1 MSQEIDEFDFLE
13 QENSSLSAKKSQNRN
28 SKEPKTFIENIRQI
42 SPNKKIFILSNKNNS
57 VSMGDFVSLIMQKK
71 LIARALVA
79 KTNSGLAGLKILKIY
94 NPRLW
99 KKLYKKGSVHLLK
112 GDDSYYLAQLRESK
126 KKKKE
131 SDQKKSLIRGTE
143 DLFNETIVLDE
154 EKEFEDSDKNR
165 KIKSDNLISV
175 HFGRIEG
182 VSTSG
187 NPKEYNQ
194 LSIHWAY
201 QLQENIFIEASY
213 GQNIIRDFPAMGLDS
228 KLSNFVLKAK
238 YAFNTPLNT
247 ILFPYLGYQVINAS
261 SPGEGVYTTG
271 MTEADIAAE
280 TALMNSLRKKAF
292 IFGATVLKKL
302 VPGWF
307 TRLDLGTDFYSLGF
321 GLEF

>member
-13 QENSSLSAKKSQNRN
+13 QENSSLSAKKSQSRS
-28 SKEPKTFIENIRQI
+28 SKEPKTFTENIRQI
-42 SPNKKIFILSNKNNS
+42 SPNKKIFILSNKNSS
-57 VSMGDFVSLIMQKK
+57 VSMGDFVSLIMKKK

-94 NPRLW
+94 NTRLW

-131 SDQKKSLIRGTE
+131 SDKKKSLIRGTE
-143 DLFNETIVLDE
+143 DLFNDTIVLDE

-175 HFGRIEG
+175 HFGRIGG

-271 MTEADIAAE
+271 MTTTDIETEA
-280 TALMNSLRKKAF
+280 ALMNSLRKKAF

>member
-13 QENSSLSAKKSQNRN
+13 QENSSLSTKKSQNR
-28 SKEPKTFIENIRQI
+28 SPKEPKTFTENIRQI
-42 SPNKKIFILSNKNNS
+42 SPNKKIFILSNKNSS

-79 KTNSGLAGLKILKIY
+79 KTNSNLAGLKILKIY
-94 NPRLW
+94 NTGLW
-99 KKLYKKGSVHLLK
+99 KKLYKKGPVHLLK

-126 KKKKE
+126 KKKEE
-131 SDQKKSLIRGTE
+131 SHKKKSLIRGTE
-143 DLFNETIVLDE
+143 DLFNDTIVLDE

-175 HFGRIEG
+175 HLGRIGG

-201 QLQENIFIEASY
+201 QLQENIFVEASY

-238 YAFNTPLNT
+238 YAFSTPLNT

-261 SPGEGVYTTG
+261 SPGEGIYTTG
-271 MTEADIAAE
+271 MTAADIAAE
-280 TALMNSLRKKAF
+280 AALMNSLRKKAF